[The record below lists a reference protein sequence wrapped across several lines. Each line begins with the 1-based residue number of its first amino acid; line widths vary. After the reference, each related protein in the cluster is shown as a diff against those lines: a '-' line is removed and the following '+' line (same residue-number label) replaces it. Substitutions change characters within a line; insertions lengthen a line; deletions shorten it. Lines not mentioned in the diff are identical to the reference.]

1 MEGIGEITVEKVET
15 TVENTPVSIETGYI
29 ARQANGAV
37 IVRQGDT
44 AVLVAAVISDEPQ
57 EDIDFLPLTVEYRE
71 KPYSYGR
78 LPGGFVK
85 REGKPNEREILV
97 SRLIDRPIRPL
108 FPKGFFNDIVIYA
121 LTLSADDKFDP
132 DVLAIVGA
140 SAALHISEAPFEGP
154 VAGVRVA
161 RVDGKFVINPTYE
174 QRDKAD
180 LDIVVAGTK
189 EAIVMV
195 EGGANEVPE
204 EVVLDAILY
213 AHGEIKKLCEIQEE
227 LRNKVGKEKIV
238 VEPDPEEEEI
248 KKKIRE
254 FAEEKIKE
262 AFQIKDKK
270 ERNKRLDQILE
281 ETIEALGIPED
292 KLLKFKV
299 WFKEVESQIMREKVL
314 NEHFRI
320 DGRKPDE
327 IRPIWIR
334 INVFPRN
341 HGSALFTRGQTQAF
355 VSVTLGAL
363 GEEQI
368 EESIEEGEEK
378 KRFMLHYNFPAFS
391 TGEAKPPRPISRRE
405 IGHGHLAERAIEP
418 LIPSEDEFPYVI
430 RVVSEILESNGSSSM
445 ATVCGASLALFDA
458 GVPINKHVAGIAMGL
473 LKEGDKYVVLTD
485 ILGDEDHLGDMDFKV
500 AGTRDGVTSIQMDI
514 KIKGLTKEILADAL
528 KQAREA
534 RMKILDLMYKVI
546 PKPRP
551 EVSPYAPKV
560 ITMHVAPEKIP
571 LIIGPSGKNIKRII
585 DETGVKIDLEEDG
598 TVRIYAP
605 SKEAGEKAKE
615 MIEQIIMDVEVGE
628 VYMGK
633 VVRVEDY
640 GAFLELFPGKL
651 SLLHVSKI
659 SNERL
664 KSAKE
669 RINVGDILTVKV
681 LELDELGRPKVSLK
695 DVKEGDEAKNKF
707 LYEAE
712 LKEKEKEKNKGKS
725 C

>member
-1 MEGIGEITVEKVET
+1 MEGIGDITIEKVET
-15 TVENTPVSIETGYI
+15 KVGNTPVSIETGYI
-29 ARQANGAV
+29 AKQANGAV
-37 IVRQGDT
+37 IVKQGET
-44 AVLVAAVISDEPQ
+44 AVLVAAVISDEAQ

-85 REGKPNEREILV
+85 REGKPNEREVLV

-121 LTLSADDKFDP
+121 LTLSADDKYDP

-161 RVDGKFVINPTYE
+161 RVDGKFIVNPTYE
-174 QRDKAD
+174 ERDKAD

-204 EVVLDAILY
+204 EVVLDAILF
-213 AHGEIKKLCEIQEE
+213 AHEEIKKLCEIQEE

-238 VEPDPEEEEI
+238 VEKDPEEDEI

-270 ERNKRLDQILE
+270 ERNKRVNEILE
-281 ETIEALGIPED
+281 ETIEALGIEED

-391 TGEAKPPRPISRRE
+391 TGEAKPPRPLSRRE
-405 IGHGHLAERAIEP
+405 IGHGHLAERAVEP
-418 LIPSEDEFPYVI
+418 LIPSEEEFPYVI

-458 GVPINKHVAGIAMGL
+458 GVPIKKHVAGIAMGL
-473 LKEGDKYVVLTD
+473 LKEEDKYVVLTD

-528 KQAREA
+528 KQAHKA
-534 RMKILDLMYKVI
+534 RMKILDLMYQVI
-546 PKPRP
+546 PEPRP

-560 ITMHVAPEKIP
+560 ITMQVAPEKIP
-571 LIIGPSGKNIKRII
+571 LIIGPGGKNIKRII
-585 DETGVKIDLEEDG
+585 DETGVKVDLEEDG

-605 SKEAGEKAKE
+605 SKEAGDKAKE
-615 MIEQIIMDVEVGE
+615 MIEHIVMDIEVGE

-659 SNERL
+659 SNERV
-664 KSAKE
+664 KSAKDK
-669 RINVGDILTVKV
+669 INVGDILTVKV

-712 LKEKEKEKNKGKS
+712 LKDKDNKEKN

>member
-1 MEGIGEITVEKVET
+1 MEGIGDITIEKVET
-15 TVENTPVSIETGYI
+15 NIGDTPVSIETGYI
-29 ARQANGAV
+29 AKQANGAV
-37 IVRQGDT
+37 IVKQGDT
-44 AVLVAAVISDEPQ
+44 AVLVAAVISDEAQ

-85 REGKPNEREILV
+85 REGKPNEREVLV

-121 LTLSADDKFDP
+121 LTLSADDKYDP

-161 RVDGKFVINPTYE
+161 RADGKFVVNPTYE
-174 QRDKAD
+174 ERDKAD

-204 EVVLDAILY
+204 EVVLDAILF
-213 AHGEIKKLCEIQEE
+213 AHDEIKKLCEIQEE

-238 VEPDPEEEEI
+238 VEKDPEEDEI

-270 ERNKRLDQILE
+270 ERNKRIDEILE
-281 ETIEALGIPED
+281 ETIEALGIEED

-391 TGEAKPPRPISRRE
+391 TGEAKPPRPLSRRE

-418 LIPSEDEFPYVI
+418 LIPSEEEFPYVI

-458 GVPINKHVAGIAMGL
+458 GVPIKKHIAGIAMGL
-473 LKEGDKYVVLTD
+473 LKEEDKYVVLTD

-528 KQAREA
+528 KQANKA
-534 RMKILDLMYKVI
+534 RMKILDLMYQVI
-546 PKPRP
+546 PEPRP

-560 ITMHVAPEKIP
+560 ITLQVAPEKIP
-571 LIIGPSGKNIKRII
+571 LIIGPGGKNIKRII
-585 DETGVKIDLEEDG
+585 DETGVKVDLEEDG

-605 SKEAGEKAKE
+605 SKEAGDKAKE
-615 MIEQIIMDVEVGE
+615 MIEHIIMDIEVGE

-659 SNERL
+659 SNERV
-664 KSAKE
+664 KSAKDK
-669 RINVGDILTVKV
+669 INVGDILTVKV

-712 LKEKEKEKNKGKS
+712 LKDKDNKEKN